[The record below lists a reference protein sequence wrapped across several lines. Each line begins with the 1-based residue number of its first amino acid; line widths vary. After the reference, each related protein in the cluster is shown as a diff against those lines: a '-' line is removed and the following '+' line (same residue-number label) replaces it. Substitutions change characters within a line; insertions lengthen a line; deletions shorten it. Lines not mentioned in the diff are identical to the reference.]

1 MKIALIS
8 GAHPYSGLG
17 KYALSLF
24 ERLHSLDRNV
34 DMLHCETPGAYLQLN
49 HNRVKIL
56 RERFRWPY
64 IGRTFLPMHYYFS
77 GQIPGGYDIY
87 HISHIGLSKVAK
99 LRKPSVITHMDIA
112 QFLFPQMYSFPE
124 RVWIKMLLKYYREAD
139 RIIAI
144 SESSRDELLGLG
156 IVPSEKV
163 TVVHLGYDEKLY
175 KPLPKQEARQKL
187 GLPREAKIVLNVGT
201 EDARKDIPTLL
212 KAVYNLQQTI
222 PNLMLIRVGGTN
234 PANDAIKKQIMLRQ
248 YQNIPEAELP
258 LLYSAGKTSC
268 SFLKIPVGVRNVGM
282 GEVGTASLDINSI
295 YYNPSGLGWL
305 TKPELTFSHNQHFQD
320 IHYEHIAGETQIKDY
335 GTFGLSLYLLGMDK
349 LQGYDAKGVATDKI
363 GAYDTAVAL
372 SYGRYI
378 LGDRLEGSG
387 LSIGGSLKFIRREEE
402 KSISD
407 FAIDLGA
414 VNRISEKGLSIGLS
428 LQNIGEEWN
437 NFGFLSG
444 VSKNLLGPRLLVS
457 VFSVIPAEGR
467 FYAKVVDTAELM
479 PTPFYHLKGFTPY
492 PLTIF
497 SIALFMFI
505 GDTSYSSAK
514 VMALFAG
521 LLLVSLIYQLSKEL
535 FFLMNS
541 SELNTKFNKIRF
553 RFF

>member
-1 MKIALIS
+1 VKIALIS

-258 LLYSAGKTSC
+258 LLYSASDV
-268 SFLKIPVGVRNVGM
+268 FAFP
-282 GEVGTASLDINSI
+282 SI
-295 YYNPSGLGWL
+295 YEGGIAYPPLEAMACGVPTIITSALELFQGGCAMVPARSADALAAVMHQIL
-305 TKPELTFSHNQHFQD
+305 TDPEKRR
-320 IHYEHIAGETQIKDY
+320 E
-335 GTFGLSLYLLGMDK
+335 LSLSALREAKKYTLSREV
-349 LQGYDAKGVATDKI
+349 DATYRV
-363 GAYDTAVAL
+363 Y
-372 SYGRYI
+372 
-378 LGDRLEGSG
+378 
-387 LSIGGSLKFIRREEE
+387 EE
-402 KSISD
+402 
-407 FAIDLGA
+407 
-414 VNRISEKGLSIGLS
+414 
-428 LQNIGEEWN
+428 
-437 NFGFLSG
+437 
-444 VSKNLLGPRLLVS
+444 VSR
-457 VFSVIPAEGR
+457 
-467 FYAKVVDTAELM
+467 
-479 PTPFYHLKGFTPY
+479 
-492 PLTIF
+492 
-497 SIALFMFI
+497 
-505 GDTSYSSAK
+505 
-514 VMALFAG
+514 
-521 LLLVSLIYQLSKEL
+521 
-535 FFLMNS
+535 
-541 SELNTKFNKIRF
+541 
-553 RFF
+553 